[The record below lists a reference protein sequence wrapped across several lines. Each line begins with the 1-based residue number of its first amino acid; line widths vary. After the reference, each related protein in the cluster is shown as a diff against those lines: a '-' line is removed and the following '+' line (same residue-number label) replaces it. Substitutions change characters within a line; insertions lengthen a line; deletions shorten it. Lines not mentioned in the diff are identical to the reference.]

1 MLVAARIWREGQT
14 VFRYRSG
21 LDTGLKPR
29 QRAAPLGVRVPEVI
43 IKVISPGS
51 HTIEAIQAH
60 FEDLR
65 NGKQRA
71 LEIDSF
77 CTPVVGKRAA
87 RALINDF
94 DLDLDELYY
103 RQPYLGS
110 RRRGTPKLVHKILFS
125 MPAGTPPGTL
135 LAAVRNFAQEQF
147 ADRHR
152 YALALHTDE
161 PHPHVHMVLKATAE
175 GRLYHL
181 NIRKP
186 MLREWRQEFA
196 RHLCALGVPAKAS
209 RRAERR
215 KTTML
220 PGIYRPVS
228 QRFGPAARKLEKRA
242 RALVRAR

>member
-1 MLVAARIWREGQT
+1 MLV
-14 VFRYRSG
+14 
-21 LDTGLKPR
+21 DTGLKPSLYAV
-29 QRAAPLGVRVPEVI
+29 RAVGVPEVV

-51 HTIEAIQAH
+51 NTLEAIQAH
-60 FEDLR
+60 FEDLQ

-71 LEIDSF
+71 LEMDSF
-77 CTPVVGKRAA
+77 TTPVVGKKEA
-87 RALINDF
+87 RALIDDW

-103 RQPYLGS
+103 RQPYLVP
-110 RRRGTPKLVHKILFS
+110 RRRNTPKLVHKILFS

-175 GRLYHL
+175 GRLYRL

-186 MLREWRQEFA
+186 MLREWRQAFA
-196 RHLCALGVPAKAS
+196 RHLCALGVPAQAT
-209 RRAERR
+209 RR
-215 KTTML
+215 KAHRNTTRL
-220 PGIYRPVS
+220 QGIYRPSRRKSPRLMRVS
-228 QRFGPAARKLEKRA
+228 DRSR
-242 RALVRAR
+242 

>member
-1 MLVAARIWREGQT
+1 MPRDI
-14 VFRYRSG
+14 
-21 LDTGLKPR
+21 GLKPR
-29 QRAAPLGVRVPEVI
+29 LHAVRAGVRVPEVV

-51 HTIEAIQAH
+51 NTLEAIRAH
-60 FEDLR
+60 FEDLQ

-77 CTPVVGKRAA
+77 STPVVGKRAA
-87 RALINDF
+87 RALIDDF

-103 RQPYLGS
+103 RQPYLGP
-110 RRRGTPKLVHKILFS
+110 RRRSTPKLVHKILFS

-175 GRLYHL
+175 GRLYRL

-196 RHLCALGVPAKAS
+196 RHLCALGVPAKAT
-209 RRAERR
+209 RRAERWR
-215 KTTML
+215 MTPAL
-220 PGIYRPVS
+220 PGIFRPARRRPS
-228 QRFGPAARKLEKRA
+228 PAALNVEKRA
-242 RALVRAR
+242 RHSGPVRS